1 MPSSF
6 SSPDQAS
13 LHLEIETAKIFDLF
27 DDFYMHTH
35 DALSEQRNLDVL
47 GEDEQNCLVRAAM
60 RTAELD
66 ESLEEGIE
74 ETRLTLRSWMAA
86 FETCPRTEKNRI
98 SHISTQIFFFCVWIW
113 VATWRDASASL
124 VDRFEPQF
132 EYFTRLCEEYLE
144 IYNTK
149 APIRRSFTHTRDGD
163 NTAQPIDTPPAFS
176 LGSGVVT
183 CLVAIVE
190 KSRNS
195 SIRRRCLVTL
205 QKINLRG
212 ISDTGY
218 LVAFLQ
224 AIVDHE
230 EQAAAQMNP
239 DLDLGA
245 GLQACDIPETAR
257 LLEVVMSPSY
267 QAANFDFYKK
277 KTLSMIFVSGRD
289 EAADAI
295 LETREQVIPVP

>member
-35 DALSEQRNLDVL
+35 DALSEQRNLDAL

-98 SHISTQIFFFCVWIW
+98 SHVSTQIFFFCVWIW

-132 EYFTRLCEEYLE
+132 EYFTRLCEQYLE

-149 APIRRSFTHTRDGD
+149 APIRRSFTTHSN

-195 SIRRRCLVTL
+195 SIRRRCLATL

>member
-1 MPSSF
+1 MPSAF

-27 DDFYMHTH
+27 DDLYIHTR
-35 DALSEQRNLDVL
+35 DTLSEQRNVDDL

-60 RTAELD
+60 RTVELD
-66 ESLEEGIE
+66 DALEEGIE

-86 FETCPRTEKNRI
+86 FEASPRTEKNRI

-132 EYFTRLCEEYLE
+132 EYFTGLCEQYLE
-144 IYNTK
+144 IYNAK
-149 APIRRSFTHTRDGD
+149 APIRRSFTTRDGG
-163 NTAQPIDTPPAFS
+163 TAHHIDTPPAFS

-190 KSRNS
+190 KCRNS

-205 QKINLRG
+205 QKINLKG

-218 LVAFLQ
+218 LVAFLK
-224 AIVDHE
+224 AIVNYE
-230 EQAAAQMNP
+230 EQAAAHADP
-239 DLDLGA
+239 HLDLIA
-245 GLQACDIPETAR
+245 GLQASDIPESAR

-267 QAANFDFYKK
+267 QASNFEFYKRK
-277 KTLSMIFVSGRD
+277 HLSMIYVSSREPSID
-289 EAADAI
+289 II
-295 LETREQVIPVP
+295 LETRKQSILIL

>member
-35 DALSEQRNLDVL
+35 DALSEQRNLEAL
-47 GEDEQNCLVRAAM
+47 SEDEQNCLVRAAM

-66 ESLEEGIE
+66 DSLEEGIE

-86 FETCPRTEKNRI
+86 FESSPRTEKNRI

-113 VATWRDASASL
+113 VATWRDATASL

-132 EYFTRLCEEYLE
+132 EYFTGLCEQYLE
-144 IYNTK
+144 IYNAK
-149 APIRRSFTHTRDGD
+149 ALIRRSFTARDGD
-163 NTAQPIDTPPAFS
+163 TAQHIDTPPAFS

-190 KSRNS
+190 KCRNS
-195 SIRRRCLVTL
+195 SIRRRCLATL

-230 EQAAAQMNP
+230 EQAAVQINT
-239 DLDLGA
+239 DLDLGV
-245 GLQACDIPETAR
+245 GLRACDVPETAR

-267 QAANFDFYKK
+267 QAANFEFYKK
-277 KTLSMIFVSGRD
+277 NHLSIIYVSSQNSSTD
-289 EAADAI
+289 MI
-295 LETREQVIPVP
+295 LETRKQVIPIL